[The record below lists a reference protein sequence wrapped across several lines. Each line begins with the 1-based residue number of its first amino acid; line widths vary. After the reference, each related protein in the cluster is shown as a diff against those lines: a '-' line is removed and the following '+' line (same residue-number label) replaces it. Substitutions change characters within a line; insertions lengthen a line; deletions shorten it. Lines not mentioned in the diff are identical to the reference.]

1 MSTLLGEVQLLAFL
15 HDKKHFKRPA
25 LKPYKDLAEYLKT
38 DDFDEYWLFI
48 YEVLAK
54 DKLTK
59 YWKKMKESKVSF
71 VKDGF
76 GS

>member
-1 MSTLLGEVQLLAFL
+1 MAYL
-15 HDKKHFKRPA
+15 HDKKNLKRPA
-25 LKPYKDLAEYLKT
+25 LKPYKDLAENLKVGE
-38 DDFDEYWLFI
+38 FDEHWLFI

-71 VKDGF
+71 IKNDF
-76 GS
+76 GV